1 MAGVFDI
8 RKGAFDSSEAS
19 RLHEAYAIALQ
30 GLRASHDVDRIIV
43 NKLARS
49 IVKVAQSEPDCLRN
63 DGSIDPVRLAQRAIL
78 RMLQTSAPA
87 KEATASPK
95 APSLSPP
102 APSPRTPEKRI
113 GITAP
118 ESVAKV
124 MMRLFE
130 RTPFAKL

>member
-1 MAGVFDI
+1 MAGIFDI
-8 RKGAFDSSEAS
+8 KKGAFDSTEAS

-30 GLRASHDVDRIIV
+30 GLRASHDVDRAII

-87 KEATASPK
+87 REGAATTPK
-95 APSLSPP
+95 P
-102 APSPRTPEKRI
+102 APDKPAPDKAAPEGRLALS
-113 GITAP
+113 AP
-118 ESVAKV
+118 ESVAKI
-124 MMRLFE
+124 MLRLFE

>member
-30 GLRASHDVDRIIV
+30 GLRASHEVDRTII

-49 IVKVAQSEPDCLRN
+49 IVKVAQSEPDCLRD

-78 RMLQTSAPA
+78 RMLQTSAPRH
-87 KEATASPK
+87 EAPVVVPPTV
-95 APSLSPP
+95 APV
-102 APSPRTPEKRI
+102 PEKRLALA
-113 GITAP
+113 AP
-118 ESVAKV
+118 ESVAKI
-124 MMRLFE
+124 MLRLFE

>member
-8 RKGAFDSSEAS
+8 KRGAFDSSEAS

-30 GLRASHDVDRIIV
+30 GLRASHEVDRTII

-87 KEATASPK
+87 KDAPAPPL
-95 APSLSPP
+95 APSATIAAEGRIAL
-102 APSPRTPEKRI
+102 AP
-113 GITAP
+113 P
-118 ESVAKV
+118 ESVAKI
-124 MMRLFE
+124 MLRLFE
-130 RTPFAKL
+130 RTPLAKL